1 MAEKIIRYIQQGKI
15 KELDLEKEQLSPTTT
30 VLNYLRS
37 SPLHK
42 GTKEGCA
49 EGDCGACTV
58 VLANRG
64 DNGKLSYTAID
75 SCLVFLPMLHGKQ
88 LITVEDLTTSETSSA
103 QLHPVQQSMVDCN
116 GTQCGYCTPGF
127 VMSLFA
133 LQKSENQPS
142 QTSIED
148 ALTGNLCR
156 CTGYRS
162 ILDAAK
168 LACTPDHHPDQFELT
183 ESRTLSQLI
192 SLQNNASDL
201 EINVDDQRYFRP
213 VNLSEALSIKKKHP
227 ECIVFS
233 GATDLALRVTKRH
246 ERLHDL
252 LDIGGIDKLKTISKD
267 NQLIRIGA
275 GTSLEEIRNS
285 VRKEL
290 PALCTMLDVFGS
302 RQIRSLAT
310 LGGNIGSASPIGDT
324 LPILFAYN
332 ASVELQSESETRIF
346 PISEFIT
353 GYRQTAKRADEL
365 ITAVIIPLPSKED
378 QVKAYKV
385 SKRKDLD
392 ISTVSGGFRLRL
404 ENNVVSSI
412 TLAFGGMAA
421 QTTCAK
427 KAEEFLIG
435 KIWNRENVMTA
446 AAIINHFFS
455 PLSDARSGAEFRR
468 IVAGN
473 LLIKFWNET
482 ASNA

>member
-1 MAEKIIRYIQQGKI
+1 MADKIIRYIQQGEI
-15 KELDLEKEQLSPTTT
+15 KELELEKEGLSPTTT

-58 VLANRG
+58 VLAKAEG
-64 DNGKLSYTAID
+64 NGKLSYSAID
-75 SCLVFLPMLHGKQ
+75 SCLVFLPMLQGKQ
-88 LITVEDLTTSETSSA
+88 LITVEDLTSSKA
-103 QLHPVQQSMVDCN
+103 QNIQLHPVQQAMVDCN

-127 VMSLFA
+127 VMSLLA
-133 LQKSENQPS
+133 LQKNEKQPS

-162 ILDAAK
+162 IIDAAK
-168 LACTPDHHPDQFELT
+168 LACSSKSQPDQLDLN
-183 ESRTLSQLI
+183 ESKTLSQLI
-192 SLQNNASDL
+192 ELQNNSSNL
-201 EINVDDQRYFRP
+201 EINVDDQRYYRP
-213 VNLSEALSIKKKHP
+213 VSLSQALSIKKEHP
-227 ECIVFS
+227 DCIVFS

-246 ERLHDL
+246 EHLHEL
-252 LDIGGIDKLKTISKD
+252 LDIGGIEELKTISKKD
-267 NQLIRIGA
+267 QFIRIGA
-275 GTSLEEIRNS
+275 STSLEDIRNS
-285 VRKEL
+285 VRTEL
-290 PALCTMLDVFGS
+290 PALCAMLDVFGS

-324 LPILFAYN
+324 LPVLFAYN
-332 ASVELQSESETRIF
+332 ASVEVQGESEKRTF

-404 ENNVVSSI
+404 ENNIVSSI

-427 KAEEFLIG
+427 TAEVFLIG
-435 KIWNRENVMTA
+435 KTWNRENAMA
-446 AAIINHFFS
+446 AATIISHYFS
-455 PLSDARSGAEFRR
+455 PLNDARSGAEFRR
-468 IVAGN
+468 IAAGN
-473 LLIKFWNET
+473 LLIKFWQET
-482 ASNA
+482 TSNA